1 VPLTDIASVADD
13 CGEPTAKRSELLNR
27 RLGNRVPVRFSVFI
41 PAYNDAR
48 WLPGTIESVLA
59 QTHQDWELVV
69 GDNAS
74 EKDLQSIVAAYAD
87 ERIRYHRFDTHV
99 DLVDNHNRT
108 LALCRFE
115 WLNLLSAD
123 DRLDP
128 NCLATMAARIEEL
141 QAAGTTPAMVLTAC
155 RPVDE
160 DGRPAT
166 YEFSRSWAIKRLDD
180 GLYDGR
186 AWLHHIAAPG
196 QVPWNVGSL
205 AVSRDVI
212 EVMGG
217 YYRTEI
223 GLSVDID
230 MALRVSAYGP
240 VAYIDQPLLDYT
252 VRSGG
257 MNKEVARKDRARARM
272 TSHGAVL
279 RSGLAVHEARRQ
291 VGDDERRY
299 VRRMIAQSF
308 IGRALQHRY
317 LPDGGGRRGAIGN
330 VARAFRYDP
339 TWFLDG
345 RQALRGMAAVIAPT
359 RLIVGT
365 KERFRARG
373 SSF

>member
-1 VPLTDIASVADD
+1 VSV
-13 CGEPTAKRSELLNR
+13 RI
-27 RLGNRVPVRFSVFI
+27 SVFI

-48 WLPGTIESVLA
+48 WLGGAIDSVLA
-59 QTHQDWELVV
+59 QSHQDWELVV

-74 EKDLQSIVAAYAD
+74 ERDLQSIVAGYDD
-87 ERIRYHRFDTHV
+87 ERIRYHRFESHV
-99 DLVDNHNRT
+99 GLVDNHNRT
-108 LALCRFE
+108 LALCRYE

-128 NCLATMAARIEEL
+128 ECLAAMAARVEEL
-141 QAAGTTPAMVLTAC
+141 QARGTTPAMVLTAC
-155 RPVDE
+155 RPVHE
-160 DGRPAT
+160 DGTPAT
-166 YEFSRSWAIKRLDD
+166 YEFSRSWRIKQLPD

-186 AWLHHIAAPG
+186 AWLHHIAEPG

-205 AVSRDVI
+205 AVSRDVV

-217 YYRTEI
+217 YYREEI

-230 MALRVSAYGP
+230 MALRVGAYGP
-240 VAYIDQPLLDYT
+240 VAYIDRPLLDYT

-257 MNKEVARKDRARARM
+257 MNREVARKDRARARM
-272 TSHGAVL
+272 TSQGAVL
-279 RSGLAVHEARRQ
+279 RSGLAVHEVRRE
-291 VGDDERRY
+291 VGEDERRY

-317 LPDGGGRRGAIGN
+317 LPDGAGRRAAIGN

-339 TWFLDG
+339 TWFFDG
-345 RQALRGMAAVIAPT
+345 RQAIRGLAAVIAPT
-359 RLIVGT
+359 RMIVGA

-373 SSF
+373 STF